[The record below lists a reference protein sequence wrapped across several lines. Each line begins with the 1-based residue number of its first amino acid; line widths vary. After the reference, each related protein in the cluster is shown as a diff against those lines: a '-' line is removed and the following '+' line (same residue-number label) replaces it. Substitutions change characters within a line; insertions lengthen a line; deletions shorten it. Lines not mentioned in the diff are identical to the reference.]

1 MYEWRSRTDAGDGF
15 AEELGISD
23 QAGFMPEVW
32 TNKVAIE
39 DADEFGRK
47 VEEYPALA
55 KHMGVAGAYCT
66 GYDVSDV
73 RGLPYADEETVE
85 RLLEIYQNVPF
96 YGGDFTKGNEEL
108 YEEYL
113 AVFMDLKEGKRI
125 FFDMDRRWDITLE
138 DYEDFYGRKLSS
150 ETDEKTGGVWGYE
163 LADGGGDI
171 F

>member
-85 RLLEIYQNVPF
+85 RLLEI
-96 YGGDFTKGNEEL
+96 
-108 YEEYL
+108 
-113 AVFMDLKEGKRI
+113 
-125 FFDMDRRWDITLE
+125 
-138 DYEDFYGRKLSS
+138 
-150 ETDEKTGGVWGYE
+150 
-163 LADGGGDI
+163 
-171 F
+171 